1 MNSNSMV
8 SLSKVSKLSVA
19 LIGGKAAPLSKLITR
34 NISIPEGFVIK
45 TTLFE
50 KMLKENGIDRE
61 IDNILKETKN
71 KKGNSLNQTSERI
84 RKLIEKI
91 NIPNYVSLEIL
102 DMFSELGS
110 LQVSVRSSA
119 TCEDL
124 KELSWA
130 GEFDS
135 FTFVDKKNL
144 ISMIKRCWSSSYTAR
159 ALAYAIKN
167 NYPLKHSMAVIVQKM
182 IQSDC
187 SGVCFTLDPVSND
200 KNIILIEAIY
210 GTGELLVHGDVSPDK
225 YWVEKDSETIL
236 DVEISTQI
244 KKVIRNNSNK
254 AGIEKIKKNNQN
266 IQKLSGKQII
276 DLTKICK
283 KIEKIMGSPQDIEW
297 AIQDGKLF
305 ILQSRPITALYKN
318 INI

>member
-1 MNSNSMV
+1 MNSNSIV
-8 SLSKVSKLSVA
+8 FLSKASKLSVA
-19 LIGGKAAPLSKLITR
+19 SIGGKASPLSKLIMK

-45 TTLFE
+45 TMLFE
-50 KMLKENGIDRE
+50 KILKENGLDRE
-61 IDNILKETKN
+61 INSILNKAKG
-71 KKGNSLNQTSERI
+71 KKGDYLNQTSEKI
-84 RKLIEKI
+84 RKLIEKVS
-91 NIPNYVSLEIL
+91 IPDDVSLEIL
-102 DMFSELGS
+102 DMFSKLGS

-167 NYPLKHSMAVIVQKM
+167 NYPLKRSMAVIVQKM
-182 IQSDC
+182 IQSYC

-200 KNIILIEAIY
+200 DNVILIEAIY

-225 YWVEKDSETIL
+225 YWIEKDSETIL
-236 DVEISTQI
+236 DVDISIQT
-244 KKVIRNNSNK
+244 KKIIQNNFNK
-254 AGIEKIKKNNQN
+254 VGVEKIEKNKRN

-276 DLTKICK
+276 DLAKVCK
-283 KIEKIMGSPQDIEW
+283 KIEKIMGSPQDVEW
-297 AIQDGKLF
+297 AMQDGKLF
-305 ILQSRPITALYKN
+305 ILQSRPITALYKRCKH
-318 INI
+318 